1 MVPVDSLLQ
10 APSTEEDGNEL
21 EVLDPRAVEA
31 ANWTDKVIRQLIDE
45 ITTRGYVNADGQPE
59 ITFGQLFEE
68 TANIFDALSGI
79 CKTAK
84 KYKVLIYEA
93 EQLWQGQNDA
103 TKITL
108 LKSTF
113 DGVKV
118 KRRRK
123 ADLVKVI
130 TTS

>member
-1 MVPVDSLLQ
+1 MLQ